1 MKNTQYYGLE
11 TKKSLENFPVFSFT
25 VDLRII
31 YALAEVKKAAA
42 KANAQIG
49 NISQEICDAI
59 CSASDEVIAGKLDD
73 QFVTS
78 AIQGGAGTSINMNVN
93 EVIANR
99 ASEILGKEFGYVSDL
114 EHVNFA
120 QSTNDTVPT
129 AIKIA
134 SYKLL
139 EEVISELELLGE
151 SFAQKGKEFADVL
164 KIGRTHLQDAVPV
177 SLGQE
182 FSAYSACAFRGANR
196 LKNLLQEGIL
206 RVNMGGTAIGS
217 AIGSSKAFIEHV
229 VRELRDI
236 TQLPIESAENLVDAT
251 QNLDVFTDISG
262 RVKSVFSGLSK
273 IANDLR
279 MMSAG
284 PVGNL
289 REINLPERQKGSSI
303 MPGKVNPVIP
313 ELVNQVFFQ
322 IVGND
327 ATITEAVA
335 AGQFELNVMG
345 SVLAFNL
352 IQSLDLAKNSL
363 RLLRTLCIDGITAN
377 DDRCSEY
384 LEKSFCMVT
393 ALNPYIGYY
402 KATEIAKE
410 SIKTGK
416 SIREVALEKGVL
428 TEEELNTI
436 LDASKMITPK

>member
-1 MKNTQYYGLE
+1 MTQYYGFE
-11 TKKSLENFPVFSFT
+11 TKKSLENFPVFSIT
-25 VDLRII
+25 VDLKVI

-42 KANAQIG
+42 KANATLE
-49 NISQEICDAI
+49 NISTEICNAI
-59 CSASDEVIAGKLDD
+59 CQASDEIISGKLDD

-93 EVIANR
+93 EVVANR

-134 SYKLL
+134 SYRLIHELIKELQLL
-139 EEVISELELLGE
+139 SE
-151 SFAQKGKEFADVL
+151 SFSVKGVEFADVL
-164 KIGRTHLQDAVPV
+164 KIGRTHLQDAVPI

-182 FSAYSACAFRGANR
+182 FGAYSACASRGAIR
-196 LKNLLQEGIL
+196 LENLLEEGIL
-206 RVNMGGTAIGS
+206 NVNMGGTAIGS
-217 AIGSSKAFIEHV
+217 AIGSSKAFIEEV
-229 VRELRDI
+229 VLELQNE
-236 TQLPIESAENLVDAT
+236 TGLPIVSADNLIDAT
-251 QNLDVFTDISG
+251 QNLDTFTDISG

-303 MPGKVNPVIP
+303 MPGKVNPVMP
-313 ELVNQVFFQ
+313 ELINQVYFQ
-322 IVGND
+322 IIGND
-327 ATITEAVA
+327 ATVTEAVGT
-335 AGQFELNVMG
+335 GQFELNVMG

-352 IQSLDLAKNSL
+352 IQSLELAKNSVQL
-363 RLLRTLCIDGITAN
+363 FREFCIDGITAN
-377 DDRCSEY
+377 KERCAEN

-410 SIKTGK
+410 SIETGK
-416 SIREVALEKGVL
+416 SIREVTLEKGL
-428 TEEELNTI
+428 LSEKELDLI
-436 LDASKMITPK
+436 LDASKMINPK

>member
-1 MKNTQYYGLE
+1 MTQYYGSE
-11 TKKSLENFPVFSFT
+11 TKKSLENFPVFTLT
-25 VDLRII
+25 VDFKII

-42 KANAQIG
+42 KANARLE
-49 NISQEICDAI
+49 NIPQEIFNAI
-59 CSASDEVIAGKLDD
+59 CSACDEVLTGKHDS

-93 EVIANR
+93 EVVANR

-120 QSTNDTVPT
+120 QSTNDTIPT

-134 SYKLL
+134 SYRLLEQIVSELKLL
-139 EEVISELELLGE
+139 AE
-151 SFAQKGKEFADVL
+151 SFSVKGDEFLDVL
-164 KIGRTHLQDAVPV
+164 KIGRTHLQDAVPI

-182 FSAYSACAFRGANR
+182 FNAYAVCASRGAIR
-196 LKNLLQEGIL
+196 LENLLEEGIL
-206 RVNMGGTAIGS
+206 SVNMGGTAIGS
-217 AIGSSKAFIEHV
+217 GIGSSQAFIDEV
-229 VRELRDI
+229 VIELQNI
-236 TQLPIESAENLVDAT
+236 TELPIVSADNLVDAT
-251 QNLDVFTDISG
+251 QNLDIFTDISG

-289 REINLPERQKGSSI
+289 NEINLPERQKGSSI
-303 MPGKVNPVIP
+303 MPGKINPVMP
-313 ELVNQVFFQ
+313 ELINQIYFQ
-322 IVGND
+322 IIGND
-327 ATITEAVA
+327 ATITEAVGS
-335 AGQFELNVMG
+335 GQFELNVMG

-352 IQSLDLAKNSL
+352 IQSLELAKNSL
-363 RLLRTLCIDGITAN
+363 RLFRTLCVDGITAN
-377 DDRCSEY
+377 KERCAEN

-393 ALNPYIGYY
+393 ALNPYLGYY

-410 SIKTGK
+410 SIQTGK
-416 SIREVALEKGVL
+416 SIREVTLEKGLL
-428 TEEELNTI
+428 TSEELDTI